1 MYSLNRAQAN
11 GEMLL
16 DVAVASSL
24 LLSEMKREQCINLK
38 LCILR
43 KLCCLL
49 KSNSVQQCILQRLV
63 FWRIGLTWFLRISQ
77 RKMIYIIYK
86 YAHLNFSLQMGP
98 IGHKMTHHGLTMRE
112 SPKMFFL
119 GKITKLVTPLPSLT
133 FGPNLK
139 SEFSCKK

>member
-1 MYSLNRAQAN
+1 MYQFETLHSAKT
-11 GEMLL
+11 LL
-16 DVAVASSL
+16 F
-24 LLSEMKREQCINLK
+24 
-38 LCILR
+38 
-43 KLCCLL
+43 L

-77 RKMIYIIYK
+77 RKIIYIIYK

-98 IGHKMTHHGLTMRE
+98 IGHKMTHHGLTMRDG
-112 SPKMFFL
+112 PKMFFL